1 MYSAPPPPPDT
12 AAADAVADADAR
24 GVGNDLGEGGKQAND
39 DTTAMYGGEWYDG
52 MRTVGL
58 LLCCTCTSFRAVPS
72 INLLNINDYL
82 RKKVVHRSQVGLV
95 NIG

>member
-1 MYSAPPPPPDT
+1 MYSAPPPPAPDT
-12 AAADAVADADAR
+12 AADAVADAR
-24 GVGNDLGEGGKQAND
+24 GGVGNDIGEGSRR
-39 DTTAMYGGEWYDG
+39 TTTRRRCTAGSG
-52 MRTVGL
+52 MMGCARLGS
-58 LLCCTCTSFRAVPS
+58 CCAVPACTSLRAVPS

>member
-12 AAADAVADADAR
+12 AADAVADARAR
-24 GVGNDLGEGGKQAND
+24 GARRRCTAGSGMMGCARLGS
-39 DTTAMYGGEWYDG
+39 
-52 MRTVGL
+52 
-58 LLCCTCTSFRAVPS
+58 CCAVPACTSLRAVPS

-82 RKKVVHRSQVGLV
+82 RKKVVHRRQVGLV